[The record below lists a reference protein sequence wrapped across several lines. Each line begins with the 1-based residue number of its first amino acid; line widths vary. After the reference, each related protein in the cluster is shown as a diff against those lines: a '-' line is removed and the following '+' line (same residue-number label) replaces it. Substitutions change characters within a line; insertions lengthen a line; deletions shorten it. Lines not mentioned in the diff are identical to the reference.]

1 MIYINMAT
9 IGLAPFAMTCSNF
22 VLSGGGFVICLDVLC
37 ALGVLKLSGDHRVKA
52 LTGPAD
58 HCRHDPN
65 DNRPWLLVCQLKRT
79 QLRHKSSHP
88 DNFEIGSSI
97 FSCLV

>member
-1 MIYINMAT
+1 MEAWFKIKPFNYHYWHVNHTHRWMIYINMAT
-9 IGLAPFAMTCSNF
+9 TGLAPFAMTCSNF

-58 HCRHDPN
+58 HCRHDP
-65 DNRPWLLVCQLKRT
+65 Q
-79 QLRHKSSHP
+79 
-88 DNFEIGSSI
+88 
-97 FSCLV
+97 